1 MNATSS
7 HDRSVPRLQRRA
19 AVARILQARGDAL
32 VVAGLGSAAYDLYAA
47 GDTPL
52 NFYLWGAMG
61 GAAMLGLGLAL
72 AQPQRRVVVL
82 TGDGEMLMGLGSL
95 ATIAAAR
102 PANLALIVLDNE
114 HYGETGMQPSA
125 SARGADLAAIAAGAG
140 VGSARTVHNEA
151 ELGALA
157 DDLFS
162 ASGPLFAVIK
172 IATDPNPPSLPPR
185 DGPLLRS
192 RLRAALLGPAENQA
206 A

>member
-1 MNATSS
+1 MSASGKERNS
-7 HDRSVPRLQRRA
+7 PRLQRRA
-19 AVARILQARGDAL
+19 AVGRILRQRGDAL

-47 GDTPL
+47 GDTAL

-95 ATIAAAR
+95 ATIGAAR

-125 SARGADLAAIAAGAG
+125 SARGADLAAIAAAAG
-140 VGSARTVHNEA
+140 IGNARAVDNEA
-151 ELGALA
+151 QLDALA
-157 DDLFS
+157 GELFS
-162 ASGPLFAVIK
+162 ASGPLFAVVK

-192 RLRAALLGPAENQA
+192 RFMAALLGPAENQVA
-206 A
+206 